1 MHIEEK
7 CGAWGEG
14 LMEEREFSRVVEAMH
29 DAAIDFIAWPAAL
42 DCVADAL
49 AALSWF
55 ASCCKA

>member
-1 MHIEEK
+1 
-7 CGAWGEG
+7 
-14 LMEEREFSRVVEAMH
+14 MEEREFSRVVEVIY
-29 DAAIDFIAWPAAL
+29 DAAIDFGAWRAAL